1 MAIGTHFAFRLP
13 CEGHS
18 VAPGG
23 PGFVFLPKGPHKSG
37 FDAGRMAAS
46 AGRHDWYEPA
56 SPPISR
62 QELLLQ
68 ACFEGKSKHYSQS
81 RVMPPASKHCG
92 KAEMKMKRLVNIL
105 FCVLLGLVVTSSS
118 LFAQTATGAEARLK
132 ETNIILPPV
141 PAPVAN
147 YVDSVRV
154 GNLLFLA
161 GNTAGA
167 DWKFKGKV
175 GKDITVQEGYETARQ
190 VGLIML
196 AKVRAALG
204 SLDRVKRIVKV
215 LGMVNSPEGFGD
227 QPRVVNGF
235 SDLMVEV
242 FGTEMG
248 KHARSAVGMQALPS
262 NSAVEVEM
270 IVEIE

>member
-1 MAIGTHFAFRLP
+1 MEMIMKCLVIMLLCGTLSF
-13 CEGHS
+13 
-18 VAPGG
+18 VA
-23 PGFVFLPKGPHKSG
+23 
-37 FDAGRMAAS
+37 
-46 AGRHDWYEPA
+46 
-56 SPPISR
+56 
-62 QELLLQ
+62 
-68 ACFEGKSKHYSQS
+68 
-81 RVMPPASKHCG
+81 
-92 KAEMKMKRLVNIL
+92 
-105 FCVLLGLVVTSSS
+105 SSS
-118 LFAQTATGAEARLK
+118 GALAQSATGAEARLK
-132 ETNIILPPV
+132 ERNITLPPV
-141 PAPVAN
+141 PAPVA
-147 YVDSVRV
+147 V

-190 VGLIML
+190 VGLIIL

-204 SLDRVKRIVKV
+204 SLDRVKHIVKV

-242 FGTEMG
+242 FGEEIG

>member
-1 MAIGTHFAFRLP
+1 MKNLIYVL
-13 CEGHS
+13 
-18 VAPGG
+18 V
-23 PGFVFLPKGPHKSG
+23 
-37 FDAGRMAAS
+37 
-46 AGRHDWYEPA
+46 
-56 SPPISR
+56 
-62 QELLLQ
+62 
-68 ACFEGKSKHYSQS
+68 
-81 RVMPPASKHCG
+81 CG
-92 KAEMKMKRLVNIL
+92 A
-105 FCVLLGLVVTSSS
+105 LGLVVTSNQ
-118 LFAQTATGAEARLK
+118 LAAQTTGGAEARLREK
-132 ETNIILPPV
+132 NITLPPV
-141 PAPVAN
+141 PSPVAN

-154 GNLLFLA
+154 GKLLFLA

-204 SLDRVKRIVKV
+204 SLDQVKRIVKV

-242 FGTEMG
+242 FGEEIG
-248 KHARSAVGMQALPS
+248 KHARSAVGMQALPA

-270 IVEIE
+270 IVEAE